1 MLFSMVFNGTKTDS
15 GWWFNER
22 ASEKEKPRERC
33 VHVGRTKK
41 RMQRVKS
48 RKRQEVGER
57 VWKGRDRGGKRE
69 REIE

>member
-1 MLFSMVFNGTKTDS
+1 MR
-15 GWWFNER
+15 ER
-22 ASEKEKPRERC
+22 ARKKNQEKG

-69 REIE
+69 RDRVKWCRKMGNNMRGNWT